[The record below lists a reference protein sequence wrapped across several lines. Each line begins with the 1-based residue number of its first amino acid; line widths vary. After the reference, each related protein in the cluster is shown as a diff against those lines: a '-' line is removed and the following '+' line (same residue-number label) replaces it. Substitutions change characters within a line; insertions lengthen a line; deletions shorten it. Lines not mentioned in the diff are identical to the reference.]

1 MLISCLYYGTMHTV
15 VNYSKFVINNNE
27 VGDCMNSLSDKIYE
41 QIKEDRVVLYL
52 FFFNK
57 CRPLTFLSHSLLG
70 ISPFRYRS
78 LGVPVSAAM
87 CCCDSFF
94 CRSRNACLFAAAI
107 GQPERLLCVF
117 RFELTCPR
125 PLHPGVGHF
134 RIVSCK
140 AKTGQDNIY
149 THIYIYLL
157 DWNRF
162 CNMQH

>member
-1 MLISCLYYGTMHTV
+1 MSGP
-15 VNYSKFVINNNE
+15 
-27 VGDCMNSLSDKIYE
+27 GP
-41 QIKEDRVVLYL
+41 L
-52 FFFNK
+52 F
-57 CRPLTFLSHSLLG
+57 HSV

-107 GQPERLLCVF
+107 GQPDRLLCVF

-149 THIYIYLL
+149 THIYLFIRLESIL
-157 DWNRF
+157 
-162 CNMQH
+162 QHATFNTHEQTAKSFFL

>member
-1 MLISCLYYGTMHTV
+1 MKFTF
-15 VNYSKFVINNNE
+15 VNQLFILWDNAHGRKFFEICYQYNE
-27 VGDCMNSLSDKIYE
+27 VGDWVNSLSDKIY
-41 QIKEDRVVLYL
+41 ILHTDKEGPSCILS

-57 CRPLTFLSHSLLG
+57 CRPLSPDLSLSLLG
-70 ISPFRYRS
+70 ISPFCYRS

-107 GQPERLLCVF
+107 GQPDRLLCVF

-140 AKTGQDNIY
+140 AKTGQDNIIY
-149 THIYIYLL
+149 THIYIFIY
-157 DWNRF
+157 
-162 CNMQH
+162 